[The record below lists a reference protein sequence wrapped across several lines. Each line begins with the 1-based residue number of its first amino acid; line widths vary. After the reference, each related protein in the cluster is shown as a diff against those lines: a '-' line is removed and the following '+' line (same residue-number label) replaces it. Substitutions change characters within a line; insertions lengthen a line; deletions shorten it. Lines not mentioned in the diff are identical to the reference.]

1 MHVASTRDVDQCNQL
16 ISKLEKRLAAFEETF
31 QDRVEERCKIVSE
44 PLAKTLHFLKK
55 ERKRDA
61 EVIFALEAQVEAQQ
75 SVLTKLQLPQQR
87 TLQHP
92 YQTPPIDSPAS
103 LIATPGTNLVN
114 NVDTAH
120 LIFEVKAIAILAT
133 ERAEKALQIASSLT
147 ENVQSS
153 LSNLSESLD
162 EKIGNVEYR
171 LDTSQEGLY
180 EFYSEVQEQVRNLSK
195 LIQLHHSDVQAYLS
209 NLGSFVLSSSSNVSS
224 PTMSSSMLQNQQSR
238 HSSAT
243 FKAIKAI
250 FDFTLFPILSS
261 PVYFYSLVFG
271 DDGESAAAAYSTGS
285 RSSNRSLSPSS
296 YQKEQPMPFFAPPP
310 PPPAL
315 HIPFN
320 SSSLALSA
328 ANLDHHVMRR
338 NSVKEAEE

>member
-1 MHVASTRDVDQCNQL
+1 M
-16 ISKLEKRLAAFEETF
+16 EKRLAAFEETF

-61 EVIFALEAQVEAQQ
+61 EVIVALQAQVEAQQ
-75 SVLTKLQLPQQR
+75 SLLTNLQLQQQQI
-87 TLQHP
+87 LQHPP
-92 YQTPPIDSPAS
+92 YQTPSIDSPAS
-103 LIATPGTNLVN
+103 LIATASTTLEN
-114 NVDTAH
+114 NVHNADS
-120 LIFEVKAIAILAT
+120 ISEVKAIANFAT

-209 NLGSFVLSSSSNVSS
+209 NLGSFVLSSSSNASS
-224 PTMSSSMLQNQQSR
+224 PTMSSSKLQHQQSR
-238 HSSAT
+238 HSSAP

-271 DDGESAAAAYSTGS
+271 EDGESAAAAAYSTGS

-315 HIPFN
+315 HIPFT
-320 SSSLALSA
+320 SSSLALST
-328 ANLDHHVMRR
+328 ANLDHHLMRR
-338 NSVKEAEE
+338 NSVTEE